1 MNSSATAGKK
11 HRDTLFVEDA
21 EVVNIE
27 CFDDEQYVLRLQAPR
42 CAAHATAGSFVHVRC
57 SDDLPM
63 RRPLSIMRR
72 DAAAGWIEV
81 LFKTVGQGLAALA
94 ARDLGDVVST
104 LGPIGRGFWF
114 DAARPRAILIG
125 GGVGIPPMIFWAEEL
140 QELTPEKP
148 LVLMGS
154 EIAFPFAPADS
165 KIRTDW
171 IPQDV
176 NRTHGLLESWDVPA
190 RLASL
195 SDFTGTYRGFVTDL
209 ARAKLETLTDDERQ
223 ATSIYSCG
231 PTPMLKAVAALA
243 CEFDIPCQVSLEEF
257 MACAVGGCA
266 GCTVLIDTDDGP
278 AMRRVCVDGPVFD
291 ASHVADFK
299 N

>member
-1 MNSSATAGKK
+1 MNSSAAVDKS

-21 EVVNIE
+21 KVISIDRFE
-27 CFDDEQYVLRLQAPR
+27 DEQYVLRLQAPQ
-42 CAAHATAGSFVHVRC
+42 CATHATAGSFVHVRC

-72 DAAAGWIEV
+72 NAEAGWIEV

-94 ARDLGDVVST
+94 ERELGDVVST

-114 DAARPRAILIG
+114 DADRPRAILLG
-125 GGVGIPPMIFWAEEL
+125 GGVGIPPMIFWAESL
-140 QELTPEKP
+140 RELTQQKP

-154 EIAFPFAPADS
+154 EIAFPFAPAES
-165 KIRTDW
+165 KIETEW
-171 IPQDV
+171 IPSDV
-176 NRTHGLLESWDVPA
+176 NRTHALLESWNVPA

-195 SDFTGTYRGFVTDL
+195 SDFAGTYRGFVTDL

-223 ATSIYSCG
+223 ETSIYSCG
-231 PTPMLKAVAALA
+231 PTPMLKAVALLA
-243 CEFDIPCQVSLEEF
+243 REFDIPCQVSLEEF

-266 GCTVLIDTDDGP
+266 GCTVLINTDDGP

-291 ASHVADFK
+291 ARHVAAF
-299 N
+299 